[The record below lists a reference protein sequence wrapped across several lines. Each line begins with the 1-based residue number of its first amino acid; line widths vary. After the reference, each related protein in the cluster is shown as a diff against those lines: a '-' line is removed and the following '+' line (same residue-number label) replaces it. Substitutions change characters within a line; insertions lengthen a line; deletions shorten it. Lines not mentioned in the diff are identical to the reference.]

1 MTTILFVIEPCPP
14 SPHRFLERLA
24 DEPGSPLYS
33 GEFGVPY
40 TRFDYMPH
48 AMLGVVTLDH
58 GDVEDLRDAIS
69 SVIGECDVS
78 GQLYLQQSSIREA
91 FGLQGDGHLA
101 LMYPQLSTLEVLNVD
116 LRGLPQGV
124 DRPFPAIP
132 GWSMMLSE
140 GQGYD
145 VISMG
150 RPSPEAS
157 MFPPE
162 PDFGVCAPFDEIYEG
177 SEEVQAV
184 QYIPDLEEDET
195 RDLTDE
201 EVRLFRIDREPD
213 PRWPDVQF
221 IPEVQ
226 HFDF

>member
-1 MTTILFVIEPCPP
+1 MTTVLFLIEPCPP
-14 SPHRFLERLA
+14 SPQRFLERLA

-40 TRFDYMPH
+40 RRFDYMPH
-48 AMLGVVTLDH
+48 ALLGVVTLDH
-58 GDVEDLRDAIS
+58 GNAEDLRDVIS

-78 GQLYLQQSSIREA
+78 GQLYLQQSRIREA
-91 FGLQGDGHLA
+91 FGIQGDGHLA
-101 LMYPQLSTLEVLNVD
+101 LMYPQISTLEVLNVD

-150 RPSPEAS
+150 QPSPEAS

-177 SEEVQAV
+177 GDEVQAV

-213 PRWPDVQF
+213 PRWPDA
-221 IPEVQ
+221 Q

>member
-1 MTTILFVIEPCPP
+1 MKTVLFVIEPCPP

-40 TRFDYMPH
+40 QRFDYMPH
-48 AMLGVVTLDH
+48 ALLAVVTLDH
-58 GDVEDLRDAIS
+58 GDVENLRDAIS
-69 SVIGECDVS
+69 SVIGESDVS
-78 GQLYLQQSSIREA
+78 GQLYLQQSSVRET
-91 FGLQGDGHLA
+91 FGIQDDGHLA

-124 DRPFPAIP
+124 DRPFPTIP
-132 GWSMMLSE
+132 AWSMALSE
-140 GQGYD
+140 GQGYE

-162 PDFGVCAPFDEIYEG
+162 PDFGVCEQIDYPEEG
-177 SEEVQAV
+177 EEVLAV

-213 PRWPDVQF
+213 PRWPDAQHLGDVR
-221 IPEVQ
+221 